1 VKLRAGQTLHSAV
14 DATTVVVIRAPD
26 DDVSVTCGGQELLEA
41 APAQVPASEGGAA
54 GDGAQLGKRYAD
66 EAVGIELLC
75 TKTGGGALAVNG
87 NPLPLKEAKPLPA
100 SD

>member
-1 VKLRAGQTLHSAV
+1 MKLRAGQTLHSAV

-26 DDVSVTCGGQELLEA
+26 DDLSVSCGGQEMLEA
-41 APAQVPASEGGAA
+41 APDPVPTAA
-54 GDGAQLGKRYAD
+54 DDSGPDGAQLGKRYAD
-66 EAVGIELLC
+66 ESVGIELLC
-75 TKTGGGALAVNG
+75 TKAGGGALAVNG

>member
-26 DDVSVTCGGQELLEA
+26 DDVAVTCGEVEMLES
-41 APAQVPASEGGAA
+41 APASPPEGAAA
-54 GDGAQLGKRYAD
+54 GDGTQLGKRYVD
-66 EAVGIELLC
+66 EAGAIELLC
-75 TKTGGGALAVNG
+75 TKAGTATLAVG
-87 NPLPLKEAKPLPA
+87 GTPLGLKEAKPLPA

>member
-1 VKLRAGQTLHSAV
+1 MKLRAGQTLHSAV

-26 DDVSVTCGGQELLEA
+26 DDVSVTCGGQEMLDA
-41 APAQVPASEGGAA
+41 APSPARAAADSA

-66 EAVGIELLC
+66 ESLGIELLC
-75 TKTGGGALAVNG
+75 TKAGGALAVNG

>member
-26 DDVSVTCGGQELLEA
+26 DDVSVTCGDAEMLES
-41 APAQVPASEGGAA
+41 APASPPAGGG
-54 GDGAQLGKRYAD
+54 GDGEGAQLGKRYVDDA
-66 EAVGIELLC
+66 GSIELLC
-75 TKTGGGALAVNG
+75 TKAGSAALAVNG
-87 NPLPLKEAKPLPA
+87 APVGLKEAKPLPA

>member
-26 DDVSVTCGGQELLEA
+26 DDATVTCGDAEMLES
-41 APAQVPASEGGAA
+41 APASTPTAGAGGEGT
-54 GDGAQLGKRYAD
+54 QLGKRYTD
-66 EAVGIELLC
+66 EAGSIELLC
-75 TKTGGGALAVNG
+75 TKAGTSALAVNG
-87 NPLPLKEAKPLPA
+87 TPLGLKEAKPLPA